1 LSNLIWLVS
10 DICILGLYCTSRFIL
25 FSVWAGRDESEIS
38 GGSELEFL
46 ISVLLK
52 WAGRD
57 ESGI

>member
-1 LSNLIWLVS
+1 L
-10 DICILGLYCTSRFIL
+10 DYCTSRFIL